1 MSRSATRYLEVRLEH
16 VSLHRAGLSDVKDIT
31 LPRRTR
37 ERWVLAGANGAGKT
51 QLLKLVAGAV
61 WPTPSTR
68 AIRHYLLGRE
78 RSSTPAEVKEQIAY
92 LGAER
97 QDKYQ
102 RYGWNMA
109 VERIVGTGLY
119 RTDIPLDALTA
130 SDRGRIG
137 KALGRLAVSQLAAR
151 RFLSLSYGER
161 RVVLLARALLSRPRL
176 LLLDEVLNGLDEIN
190 RARLE
195 RWLGRQKG
203 PLPWVLATHRMEDVP
218 PSATHALVL
227 DDGRIVYAGALRA
240 APLSEWL
247 EAPHRRAALPKRSR
261 GAQRRSGRTLVRL
274 DQARVYLEGSRVL
287 EGVSLTVHAG
297 ELWVIHGRNGSG
309 KTTLLRTLY
318 GDHGVAVGGTIV
330 RAGTAAGVPL
340 EAFRKRV
347 GLVAPHLQADHPQE
361 LTVEEVVQSGRYAS
375 LGLNEPPTAADRAA
389 ALLAGAIAAGALLSL
404 GHRALGERPRERVAG
419 GNEPPAP
426 RVAPELESLDAR
438 ALKEAAHYASLHD
451 SQALIVSRHDHIVFE
466 RYWHGSGF
474 DTLCDAQSFTS
485 LLAALAT
492 GVAIS
497 HRLIGRP
504 DEPIGALIAEW
515 RDDPRGAITVRNL
528 LESLSG
534 AQLLALVLERAT
546 RERYASYLSE
556 ALWRRIGAGDA
567 WLEVDH
573 PGGTARADC
582 CLLARQGDW
591 IRIGQ
596 LLLRDGNY
604 RGDEVIRPG

>member
-16 VSLHRAGLSDVKDIT
+16 VSLHRAGRSVLKDISWT
-31 LPRRTR
+31 IRPG

-78 RSSTPAEVKEQIAY
+78 RSSTPAEVKEEIAY

-137 KALGRLAVSQLAAR
+137 QALARLAVSQLAAR

-227 DDGRIVYAGALRA
+227 DGGRIVYAGARRA

-247 EAPHRRAALPKRSR
+247 EAPHRRAPLPKRSH

-330 RAGTAAGVPL
+330 RAGAAAGVPL

-389 ALLAGAIAAGALLSL
+389 ARCALAALGLTPL
-404 GHRALGERPRERVAG
+404 ARRALGELSYGQARRV
-419 GNEPPAP
+419 
-426 RVAPELESLDAR
+426 LFAR
-438 ALKEAAHYASLHD
+438 ALVRAPRLLLLDEPFAGVDSLTRG
-451 SQALIVSRHDHIVFE
+451 ALLE
-466 RYWHGSGF
+466 RV
-474 DTLCDAQSFTS
+474 LE
-485 LLAALAT
+485 LAA
-492 GVAIS
+492 
-497 HRLIGRP
+497 
-504 DEPIGALIAEW
+504 
-515 RDDPRGAITVRNL
+515 
-528 LESLSG
+528 
-534 AQLLALVLERAT
+534 
-546 RERYASYLSE
+546 
-556 ALWRRIGAGDA
+556 
-567 WLEVDH
+567 
-573 PGGTARADC
+573 GGTAVVVSAH
-582 CLLARQGDW
+582 
-591 IRIGQ
+591 
-596 LLLRDGNY
+596 
-604 RGDEVIRPG
+604 RPGEWLKSATHELELAAGRARYCGPIRTGLGSPRAGAGSAR

>member
-1 MSRSATRYLEVRLEH
+1 MLRSVFFFFFQAEDGIRDRDVTGVQTCALPISAALAVVEVVADRA
-16 VSLHRAGLSDVKDIT
+16 VS
-31 LPRRTR
+31 PCP
-37 ERWVLAGANGAGKT
+37 W
-51 QLLKLVAGAV
+51 
-61 WPTPSTR
+61 TR
-68 AIRHYLLGRE
+68 AVRHYLLGRE
-78 RSSTPAEVKEQIAY
+78 RSSTPAEVKEEIAY

-97 QDKYQ
+97 QDRYQ

-137 KALGRLAVSQLAAR
+137 QALARLAVSQLAAR

-161 RVVLLARALLSRPRL
+161 RVVPLARALLSRPRL

-227 DDGRIVYAGALRA
+227 DGGRIVYAGALRA

-287 EGVSLTVHAG
+287 EGVPLPVHAG

-389 ALLAGAIAAGALLSL
+389 AHRALAALGLTPL
-404 GHRALGERPRERVAG
+404 ARRALGELSYGQARRV
-419 GNEPPAP
+419 
-426 RVAPELESLDAR
+426 LFAR
-438 ALKEAAHYASLHD
+438 ALVRAPRLLLLDEPFAGVDSLTRG
-451 SQALIVSRHDHIVFE
+451 ALFE
-466 RYWHGSGF
+466 RV
-474 DTLCDAQSFTS
+474 LE
-485 LLAALAT
+485 LAA
-492 GVAIS
+492 
-497 HRLIGRP
+497 
-504 DEPIGALIAEW
+504 
-515 RDDPRGAITVRNL
+515 
-528 LESLSG
+528 
-534 AQLLALVLERAT
+534 
-546 RERYASYLSE
+546 
-556 ALWRRIGAGDA
+556 
-567 WLEVDH
+567 
-573 PGGTARADC
+573 GGTAVVVSAH
-582 CLLARQGDW
+582 
-591 IRIGQ
+591 
-596 LLLRDGNY
+596 
-604 RGDEVIRPG
+604 RPGEWLKSATHELELAAGRARYCGPIRTGLGSGRAGAGSAR